1 MRKTDTEIKNALV
14 MNKGNIL
21 LASRSLGCDR
31 NVIYRRMKKIPSLQE
46 ARDEAEDIRIDLY
59 EAAIDKAALEEGN
72 VSAIKYV
79 LSTRGRKRG
88 YTTTGGST
96 PDNAGVT
103 FTFQTVEFNETDNDS
118 DV

>member
-14 MNKGNIL
+14 KNKGNIL

-46 ARDEAEDIRIDLY
+46 ARDDAEDIRIDLY

-72 VSAIKYV
+72 VSAIKYI
-79 LSTRGRKRG
+79 LSTRGKRRG
-88 YTTTGGST
+88 YSYGGERPTSTGITISLQTTKYEER
-96 PDNAGVT
+96 DN
-103 FTFQTVEFNETDNDS
+103 NS